1 MIRQMKNW
9 WVTLTFSFTLSVL
22 SKELLTAKYVLVIER
37 CKRPLIFYIV
47 SLVDMNDQNGK
58 YFQIKINLTFRIT
71 KNMNNFRTSLIE
83 QTNWPNWIKSWK
95 KKLANI
101 GCNELWTIDVSTPL
115 LILSKFRNASVKWN
129 WKQKTHSHLG
139 LYAMSYLSIS

>member
-37 CKRPLIFYIV
+37 CKRPLKFYIV

-71 KNMNNFRTSLIE
+71 KKHE
-83 QTNWPNWIKSWK
+83 
-95 KKLANI
+95 
-101 GCNELWTIDVSTPL
+101 
-115 LILSKFRNASVKWN
+115 
-129 WKQKTHSHLG
+129 
-139 LYAMSYLSIS
+139 

>member
-71 KNMNNFRTSLIE
+71 KKT
-83 QTNWPNWIKSWK
+83 WI
-95 KKLANI
+95 
-101 GCNELWTIDVSTPL
+101 
-115 LILSKFRNASVKWN
+115 
-129 WKQKTHSHLG
+129 
-139 LYAMSYLSIS
+139 ISERVW